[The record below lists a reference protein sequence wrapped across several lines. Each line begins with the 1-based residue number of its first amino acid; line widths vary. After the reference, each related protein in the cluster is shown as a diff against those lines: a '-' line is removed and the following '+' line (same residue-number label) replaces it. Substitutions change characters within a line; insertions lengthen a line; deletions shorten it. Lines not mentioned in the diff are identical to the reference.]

1 MGDTADMEINDRKK
15 GGERGQLSR
24 KEVSEGSSDREL
36 E

>member
-1 MGDTADMEINDRKK
+1 MGDTADMEINDCKK